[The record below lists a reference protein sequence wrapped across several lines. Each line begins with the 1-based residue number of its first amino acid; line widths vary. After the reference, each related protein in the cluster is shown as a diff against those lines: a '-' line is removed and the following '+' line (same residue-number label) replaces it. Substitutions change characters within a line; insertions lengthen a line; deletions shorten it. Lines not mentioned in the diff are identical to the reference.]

1 MGKSRRTIQEEEGF
15 TFITFLLL
23 KKFHLYGLYLTGA
36 FALYLRVEFGQK
48 EALSAVTSRSEGLKS
63 SEYILSVFA
72 LLGLNVA
79 VSAFL
84 SLR

>member
-1 MGKSRRTIQEEEGF
+1 MSCTSQVPLPSTLGLSLNKRMHY
-15 TFITFLLL
+15 LL
-23 KKFHLYGLYLTGA
+23 
-36 FALYLRVEFGQK
+36 
-48 EALSAVTSRSEGLKS
+48 VTSRSEGLKS
-63 SEYILSVFA
+63 SEYTLSVFA

>member
-1 MGKSRRTIQEEEGF
+1 MDSQVPLPSTLGLSLDKRMHY
-15 TFITFLLL
+15 LL
-23 KKFHLYGLYLTGA
+23 
-36 FALYLRVEFGQK
+36 
-48 EALSAVTSRSEGLKS
+48 VTSRSEGLKS
-63 SEYILSVFA
+63 SKNILSVII

>member
-1 MGKSRRTIQEEEGF
+1 MDSQVPLPSTLGLSLDKRMHY
-15 TFITFLLL
+15 LL
-23 KKFHLYGLYLTGA
+23 
-36 FALYLRVEFGQK
+36 
-48 EALSAVTSRSEGLKS
+48 VTSRSEGLKS
-63 SEYILSVFA
+63 SKNILSVFI

>member
-1 MGKSRRTIQEEEGF
+1 MDSQVPLPSTLGLSLDKRMHY
-15 TFITFLLL
+15 LL
-23 KKFHLYGLYLTGA
+23 
-36 FALYLRVEFGQK
+36 
-48 EALSAVTSRSEGLKS
+48 VTSRSEGLKS
-63 SEYILSVFA
+63 SKSILSVFI